1 MPPGGPY
8 WTSDQLALFA
18 QWHTS
23 RNFFATESS
32 TNPSGPGGSQSLEGF
47 RGGVKNWWSTLTMRA
62 SATEYRSLHLRAH
75 EILHDVPLYD
85 VSSVDLP
92 GGGSGRTI
100 ADIRTLE
107 SATPPSHI
115 ATFLYGFRYLLGQVL
130 GWDREQMRPED
141 SFLERLSQRDRC
153 DSEITPGTLDG
164 AFWVLYQFPGE
175 ALRETR
181 NKTVHG
187 FICTALV
194 SSPNGYILYWGVYVR
209 RASWITRPYLIAIE
223 PFRRVLYPAMLRRIR
238 RAWIA
243 AYVGMSRNDTAV

>member
-1 MPPGGPY
+1 M
-8 WTSDQLALFA
+8 A
-18 QWHTS
+18 QSNNKQENT
-23 RNFFATESS
+23 
-32 TNPSGPGGSQSLEGF
+32 GGF
-47 RGGVKNWWSTLTMRA
+47 RGGMKNWWSTLTMRA
-62 SATEYRSLHLRAH
+62 SAAEYQSLHLRAH
-75 EILHDVPLYD
+75 ELLRDVPLYD

-92 GGGSGRTI
+92 GGGTGRTI
-100 ADIRTLE
+100 ADIRVLE

-115 ATFLYGFRYLLGQVL
+115 ATFIYELRYLLGRAF
-130 GWDREQMRPED
+130 GWDREPMRTEG

-164 AFWVLYQFPGE
+164 HFWVLYQFPRE

-194 SSPNGYILYWGVYVR
+194 SSPNGYILYWGVYVLR
-209 RASWITRPYLIAIE
+209 ESWLTRPYLVVIE
-223 PFRRVLYPAMLRRIR
+223 PFRRLLYPAMLRRIR

-243 AYVGMSRNDTAV
+243 AYVGMRRNDTAA

>member
-1 MPPGGPY
+1 VTFFREREQHPSE
-8 WTSDQLALFA
+8 WT
-18 QWHTS
+18 
-23 RNFFATESS
+23 RRESK
-32 TNPSGPGGSQSLEGF
+32 LDGF

-62 SATEYRSLHLRAH
+62 SAAEYRSLHLRAH
-75 EILHDVPLYD
+75 ELLRDVPLYD

-92 GGGSGRTI
+92 GGGNGRTI

-115 ATFLYGFRYLLGQVL
+115 ATFIYGLRYLLGWIF
-130 GWDREQMRPED
+130 GWDREPMRPKD

-164 AFWVLYQFPGE
+164 HFWVLYQFPGE

-209 RASWITRPYLIAIE
+209 RASWLTRPYLVAIE
-223 PFRRVLYPAMLRRIR
+223 PFRLVLYPAMLRRIR
-238 RAWIA
+238 SAWIA
-243 AYVGMSRNDTAV
+243 AYEGTIRNDTAV